1 MLTHFNLIAI
11 LLATLAFMISGS
23 LLYNPI
29 HAWGRFW
36 AKESGMLNKESHHM
50 SAGDVVFTFGGTAVG
65 GLLLA
70 FTLGQVTYWFNKFDH
85 DGWMMTSL
93 QVAFLLWLGVFA
105 VATFVNA
112 AYAGQSKKLIGLHL
126 LNGTIELVIMGI
138 IIGLFPVVG

>member
-50 SAGDVVFTFGGTAVG
+50 SAGNVVFTFGGTAVG

-93 QVAFLLWLGVFA
+93 QVAWTKQKTDWSAFIEWCNRVSHYGNHHWLVSSGRL
-105 VATFVNA
+105 T
-112 AYAGQSKKLIGLHL
+112 S
-126 LNGTIELVIMGI
+126 
-138 IIGLFPVVG
+138 

>member
-36 AKESGMLNKESHHM
+36 AKESGMLNKERHHM

-93 QVAFLLWLGVFA
+93 QVAFLLWLGVF
-105 VATFVNA
+105 
-112 AYAGQSKKLIGLHL
+112 GQSKKLIGLHL
-126 LNGTIELVIMGI
+126 LNGAIELVIMGI